1 MLYFNWSNM
10 EKLDQ
15 FTLTFYFSSLFIL
28 GIIFILILVTLN
40 AKKRTLLDVQRKELE
55 FETILNKVQ
64 LKSIEDERRKLG
76 SILHDDLGQLLTLIH
91 MQLSELKK
99 NDRDNSSLKMIEDL
113 CNSASERCSSISK
126 MLFPATLIRLGFIE
140 GLQELISD
148 IQHATRIH
156 IEFKHDDFELSDDK
170 SSNLF
175 RIFQELLNNT
185 LKHAKATKVN
195 IHIHNTELGICVNY
209 SDNGIGLNKKS
220 NVEGLGTTTINT
232 RLHILGG
239 EIVTS
244 NQKKKGYTISFIMPY
259 GKD

>member
-1 MLYFNWSNM
+1 
-10 EKLDQ
+10 
-15 FTLTFYFSSLFIL
+15 
-28 GIIFILILVTLN
+28 
-40 AKKRTLLDVQRKELE
+40 
-55 FETILNKVQ
+55 
-64 LKSIEDERRKLG
+64 
-76 SILHDDLGQLLTLIH
+76 
-91 MQLSELKK
+91 
-99 NDRDNSSLKMIEDL
+99 
-113 CNSASERCSSISK
+113 

-156 IEFKHDDFELSDDK
+156 IEFKHDDFELSDDR

-209 SDNGIGLNKKS
+209 SDNGIGLNNKS
-220 NVEGLGTTTINT
+220 HVEGLGTTTIKT

-239 EIVTS
+239 EIDTS
-244 NQKKKGYTISFIMPY
+244 NQGKKGYSMSFIMPY

>member
-1 MLYFNWSNM
+1 
-10 EKLDQ
+10 
-15 FTLTFYFSSLFIL
+15 
-28 GIIFILILVTLN
+28 
-40 AKKRTLLDVQRKELE
+40 
-55 FETILNKVQ
+55 
-64 LKSIEDERRKLG
+64 
-76 SILHDDLGQLLTLIH
+76 

-195 IHIHNTELGICVNY
+195 IHIHNTELGICVNCT
-209 SDNGIGLNKKS
+209 SSSSLGQVLNKTK
-220 NVEGLGTTTINT
+220 
-232 RLHILGG
+232 
-239 EIVTS
+239 
-244 NQKKKGYTISFIMPY
+244 
-259 GKD
+259 